1 MRGILNS
8 GGKVKDQ
15 ENPLVHLLG
24 SDIESVLLSLE
35 SVIAEATGSCFFL
48 ANPNQTNTDCL
59 KNIIVVEFV
68 KMLLKYFFH

>member
-24 SDIESVLLSLE
+24 SDFESVLISLDSGTLE
-35 SVIAEATGSCFFL
+35 
-48 ANPNQTNTDCL
+48 
-59 KNIIVVEFV
+59 KVVES
-68 KMLLKYFFH
+68 YS

>member
-24 SDIESVLLSLE
+24 SDFQSVLLSLE
-35 SVIAEATGSCFFL
+35 SVIAEATASCFFL
-48 ANPNQTNTDCL
+48 ANPNQTTL
-59 KNIIVVEFV
+59 IVA
-68 KMLLKYFFH
+68 KYRLPKKYNRSGIC